1 MVLIDERSTALSR
14 SRTGGAYFLFAQRFL
29 APAIIRARDSGLIVL
44 FTLAFAGFGELAA
57 AVAGAP
63 FRRAAHRAFMDAASF
78 ARPSGVKPPFLLAG
92 ADGFAAGVV
101 DVPLILAQRA
111 RAAAAIFLRASGD
124 IVRRPAFAVDL
135 GTAVAAEAL
144 AVPPRMEANSA
155 CSVSICSEMARA
167 RFSCSMD
174 GVLVG
179 MADF

>member
-1 MVLIDERSTALSR
+1 MIDKRATAHSR
-14 SRTGGAYFLFAQRFL
+14 SRTGCAYFLFAQRFL
-29 APAIIRARDSGLIVL
+29 APAIIRARDSGLMVL
-44 FTLAFAGFGELAA
+44 FTLGLTAGFGELT
-57 AVAGAP
+57 AVGAGAP

-78 ARPSGVKPPFLLAG
+78 ARPSGVKPLFFLAG
-92 ADGFAAGVV
+92 ADGFAAGAG
-101 DVPLILAQRA
+101 DVPLILAHRA
-111 RAAAAIFLRASGD
+111 RAAAAIFFRASGD

-135 GTAVAAEAL
+135 ATAVTAEAL

-179 MADF
+179 MADY